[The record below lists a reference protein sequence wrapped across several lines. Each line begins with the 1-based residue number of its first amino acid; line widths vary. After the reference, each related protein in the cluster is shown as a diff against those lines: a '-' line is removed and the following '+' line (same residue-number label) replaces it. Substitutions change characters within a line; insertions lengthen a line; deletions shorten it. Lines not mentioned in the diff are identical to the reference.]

1 MRTAKIKLSK
11 FLEDEIRGTFAQVI
25 TDIKT
30 TEESNTFIKD
40 FFTDTELTL
49 LSKRLAI
56 GYWLSKKRNYEN
68 IKTNLK
74 VSSATIA
81 VVSEMLNKPGFK
93 LAINKMEAEEWA
105 NKWAERIKKVT
116 RLKKKRN
123 SLGG

>member
-56 GYWLSKKRNYEN
+56 GYLLSKKRNYEN

-93 LAINKMEAEEWA
+93 LAIKKMEAEEWA

-116 RLKKKRN
+116 RLK
-123 SLGG
+123 